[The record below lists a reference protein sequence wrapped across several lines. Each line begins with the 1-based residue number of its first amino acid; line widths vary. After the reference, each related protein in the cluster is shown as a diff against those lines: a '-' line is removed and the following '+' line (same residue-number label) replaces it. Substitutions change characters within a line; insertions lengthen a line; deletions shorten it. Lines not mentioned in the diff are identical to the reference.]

1 MKSKAAQRDLF
12 LSEQNA
18 LCVTSQTRARDERR
32 DELHPTEQ
40 SSRATKQEKS
50 KKIFFFFSLCKK
62 RSEPVTW
69 PKPRQPVA
77 RGGTLSQVEGQSTS
91 KCLLAT
97 CRSPTEKLSGIKP
110 TSETKEM
117 MGHLGANAY
126 EVEHN
131 THWSSHSDDRS
142 RQTSLLGRDLFG
154 LRQRG
159 VVLSTD
165 TICMVEP
172 KEKLQCNVVRPA
184 MFEKS
189 NVLFFREVI

>member
-1 MKSKAAQRDLF
+1 
-12 LSEQNA
+12 
-18 LCVTSQTRARDERR
+18 
-32 DELHPTEQ
+32 
-40 SSRATKQEKS
+40 
-50 KKIFFFFSLCKK
+50 
-62 RSEPVTW
+62 
-69 PKPRQPVA
+69 
-77 RGGTLSQVEGQSTS
+77 
-91 KCLLAT
+91 
-97 CRSPTEKLSGIKP
+97 
-110 TSETKEM
+110 M

-131 THWSSHSDDRS
+131 THWPSHSDDRS

>member
-1 MKSKAAQRDLF
+1 M
-12 LSEQNA
+12 
-18 LCVTSQTRARDERR
+18 
-32 DELHPTEQ
+32 
-40 SSRATKQEKS
+40 
-50 KKIFFFFSLCKK
+50 
-62 RSEPVTW
+62 TW

-172 KEKLQCNVVRPA
+172 KKSSNATSSDLRCLRNQTFCFFEKLFKHDSICI
-184 MFEKS
+184 
-189 NVLFFREVI
+189 LL